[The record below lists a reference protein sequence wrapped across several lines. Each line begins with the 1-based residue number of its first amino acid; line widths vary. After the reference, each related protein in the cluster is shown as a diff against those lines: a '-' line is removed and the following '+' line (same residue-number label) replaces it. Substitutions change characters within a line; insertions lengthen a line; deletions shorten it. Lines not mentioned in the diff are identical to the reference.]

1 MSTAV
6 SKLPRR
12 VAVERGIYHQGNGK
26 YAVCFMV
33 AGKPHFRTIGYDLG
47 AARRERAAL
56 IEAAR
61 RGALAISPQ
70 LRFATVAGRWLARFE
85 ERVRLVSWARL
96 NALVR
101 VPALTFP
108 LEGEERKIGIWLALV
123 ASLGITYGGGLAT
136 RERPTAAAP
145 PRAARRAASSC
156 GLVVRGVEMRVAWIR
171 ATDLAAV

>member
-12 VAVERGIYHQGNGK
+12 VAVERGIYHQGNDK

-61 RGALAISPQ
+61 RGALGISHSCASRRSPG
-70 LRFATVAGRWLARFE
+70 AGSR
-85 ERVRLVSWARL
+85 
-96 NALVR
+96 
-101 VPALTFP
+101 
-108 LEGEERKIGIWLALV
+108 
-123 ASLGITYGGGLAT
+123 AS
-136 RERPTAAAP
+136 
-145 PRAARRAASSC
+145 RRGSA
-156 GLVVRGVEMRVAWIR
+156 
-171 ATDLAAV
+171 